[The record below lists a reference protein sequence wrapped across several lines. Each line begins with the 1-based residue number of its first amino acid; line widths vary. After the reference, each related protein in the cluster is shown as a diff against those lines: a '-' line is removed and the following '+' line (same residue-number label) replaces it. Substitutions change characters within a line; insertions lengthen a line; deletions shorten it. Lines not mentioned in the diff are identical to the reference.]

1 MHPDTYLFL
10 AGERI
15 ADLHRDADRRRRT
28 THVALSG
35 RATIHHR
42 EGPAPVGVPCA
53 PLTGQRGAG

>member
-15 ADLHRDADRRRRT
+15 ADLRRDADRQRRAVPVGPT
-28 THVALSG
+28 G

-42 EGPAPVGVPCA
+42 DPVSGVGVPCA